1 MDVGDLLIEAK
12 KRVGHGNF
20 EAWVGT
26 ECQLSFRAARRYMGM
41 AKNRVKIEAQLNAK
55 SARVAD
61 LSAQRLLAPP
71 DNGGRYSYDKVQK
84 KLIENLKKLGASEA
98 EAAATET
105 IREITEVDRR
115 LHSLVTPTSAGLHRD
130 CLAQMRG
137 FFLSRQT
144 DGIVRYFGRGSW
156 S

>member
-12 KRVGHGNF
+12 KRVGHGDF
-20 EAWVGT
+20 EAWLGT

-71 DNGGRYSYDKVQK
+71 DNGGGGGGSKSDSYDKVQK
-84 KLIENLKKLGASEA
+84 KLIENLKKLGAPEA

-105 IREITEVDRR
+105 IREITEVVVKSGTRWR
-115 LHSLVTPTSAGLHRD
+115 PKA
-130 CLAQMRG
+130 AA
-137 FFLSRQT
+137 
-144 DGIVRYFGRGSW
+144 
-156 S
+156 